1 MIRSDAMEVSDL
13 RRRIRAA
20 IEAARVR
27 AADRRARTD
36 GATRAYEQ
44 FLEAIG
50 VPAFHTMA
58 NALVGEGHRFKV
70 TTPGQAARL
79 TSERSADDFIE
90 MSLDTNRDVPAV
102 VLVSQRGRGRRMVSV
117 ERILREDPDIAALA
131 EEDVVSA
138 LLEELV
144 PLIER

>member
-1 MIRSDAMEVSDL
+1 MEVSDL

-20 IEAARVR
+20 IEAARLR

-90 MSLDTNRDVPAV
+90 MSLDTNRDVAAADGWSAWSAFSARIRTSPR
-102 VLVSQRGRGRRMVSV
+102 SPKKTSSRRCS
-117 ERILREDPDIAALA
+117 RSSCR
-131 EEDVVSA
+131 
-138 LLEELV
+138 
-144 PLIER
+144 

>member
-1 MIRSDAMEVSDL
+1 
-13 RRRIRAA
+13 
-20 IEAARVR
+20 
-27 AADRRARTD
+27 
-36 GATRAYEQ
+36 
-44 FLEAIG
+44 
-50 VPAFHTMA
+50 
-58 NALVGEGHRFKV
+58 
-70 TTPGQAARL
+70 
-79 TSERSADDFIE
+79 
-90 MSLDTNRDVPAV
+90 MSLDTNREVPAV